1 MSVKSLAAAVKAAV
15 NKRIAEEAR
24 AMRGTIQNGRFISGS
39 KSYPMVQAVDCDT
52 GNGKRVWAQLSKSG
66 NAVVVGA

>member
-15 NKRIAEEAR
+15 NKRITEEAR
-24 AMRGTIQNGRFISGS
+24 AMRGTIQNGRFITGS

-52 GNGKRVWAQLSKSG
+52 GNGKRA
-66 NAVVVGA
+66 